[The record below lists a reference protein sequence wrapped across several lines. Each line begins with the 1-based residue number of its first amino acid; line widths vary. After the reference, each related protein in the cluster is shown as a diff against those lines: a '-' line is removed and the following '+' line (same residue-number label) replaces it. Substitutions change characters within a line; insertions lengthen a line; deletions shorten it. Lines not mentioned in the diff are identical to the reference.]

1 MYCFKCENSIKSGTL
16 CGKCGYDN
24 AKTGSFV
31 FPVTAILEKPQK
43 EAAAVKT
50 KNSKKSAGRDVDLQ
64 AKSLKA
70 SANELDIRIT
80 ELKKQLDT
88 LKNENDIL
96 LRQTKEQQKQIDDLN
111 SQKQFIKNMIEE
123 VMR

>member
-16 CGKCGYDN
+16 CEKCGYDN

-31 FPVTAILEKPQK
+31 FPVTAGLKKPKK
-43 EAAAVKT
+43 EATAIKT
-50 KNSKKSAGRDVDLQ
+50 KSSTEPAGRDVDLQ

-70 SANELDIRIT
+70 SANELDTRIT

-88 LKNENDIL
+88 LKNENAIL

-111 SQKQFIKNMIEE
+111 GQKQFIKNMIEE